1 LQHEWILTGCLIMAV
16 AAVLSP
22 LLLIFGLK
30 YGTIAT
36 LRMRLVQDP
45 RNREIRPMAS
55 QSFPHDW
62 FARMQQ
68 RPDVAFLV
76 PMTRQIAATI
86 TASRPPTSE
95 QVTLNLI
102 PTRAHDP
109 LLLENAASIPD
120 AGECVL
126 TYFAAEQLQAQVGD
140 TLRVVATRIKD
151 GRYESGMLEVRVV
164 GLLSIRASALKSM
177 YVPLDVLEAVE
188 RFKDGQAVP
197 AFQWPGSTP
206 TAYPRYDG
214 LVVLL
219 AQPLSPMETLHLWH
233 DTGFTRIETLTRD
246 GLQAKTHWQLAADVA
261 IYFLSTQ
268 RMPVGEES
276 IDVVRQR
283 LRGQGAI
290 LLPWIH
296 PLRAQLLDDTGAASA
311 ALSLYVLPD
320 DRRQVADFHFAPLPS
335 WEPATAGMPIMLP
348 ASRSQGA
355 QEVSL
360 RLSQDRA
367 VLTFSITPG
376 APHTLAD
383 DVAFIP
389 SRLGGILNL
398 LHERNMTY
406 DTATHQFVLSRLGYA
421 GFRLYAKTIDDVDTL
436 RRYFESQGLPVQT
449 EAQRIQEVTD
459 LDRSL
464 TLLFWGI
471 ATVGMVGGATA
482 LLASLYATVER
493 KRRELGVLRLLGI
506 SRRTLFRYPIYQ
518 GLMISV
524 GGFATAMLFFTGMAL
539 AIHGWFHNHLGPGES
554 FCRLPPS
561 HTAGALGLTLLM
573 AMLAATCA
581 AWRVT
586 QIDPAEALRDE

>member
-1 LQHEWILTGCLIMAV
+1 L
-16 AAVLSP
+16 
-22 LLLIFGLK
+22 
-30 YGTIAT
+30 
-36 LRMRLVQDP
+36 
-45 RNREIRPMAS
+45 
-55 QSFPHDW
+55 
-62 FARMQQ
+62 
-68 RPDVAFLV
+68 
-76 PMTRQIAATI
+76 
-86 TASRPPTSE
+86 
-95 QVTLNLI
+95 
-102 PTRAHDP
+102 
-109 LLLENAASIPD
+109 
-120 AGECVL
+120 
-126 TYFAAEQLQAQVGD
+126 
-140 TLRVVATRIKD
+140 
-151 GRYESGMLEVRVV
+151 
-164 GLLSIRASALKSM
+164 
-177 YVPLDVLEAVE
+177 
-188 RFKDGQAVP
+188 
-197 AFQWPGSTP
+197 QWPGSTP

-219 AQPLSPMETLHLWH
+219 AQPLSPLETQHLWH
-233 DTGFTRIETLTRD
+233 DTGFTRIETLTLD
-246 GLQAKTHWQLAADVA
+246 DLQAKTHWQLAADVA
-261 IYFLSTQ
+261 IYFLATQ
-268 RMPVGEES
+268 RTPVGEES
-276 IDVVRQR
+276 IEVVRQR

-296 PLRAQLLDDTGAASA
+296 PLRAQLLDDTGTARA

-320 DRRQVADFHFAPLPS
+320 DRRQVADLHFAPLPS
-335 WEPATAGMPIMLP
+335 WEPGTAGMPIMLP

-367 VLTFSITPG
+367 ALTFSITPV

-383 DVAFIP
+383 DMAFIP
-389 SRLGGILNL
+389 SRLGGMLNL
-398 LHERNMTY
+398 LHERDMTY

-471 ATVGMVGGATA
+471 ATVGMVGGAMA

-506 SRRTLFRYPIYQ
+506 SRRTLFRYPLYQ
-518 GLMISV
+518 GLMIGV

-539 AIHGWFHNHLGPGES
+539 AIQGWFHHHLGPGES